1 MLKRLFTCDSGASAL
16 EYGIIASLIAIVII
30 AAVGALG
37 RDLSTVLEN
46 ISKSLVLDPSNP

>member
-30 AAVGALG
+30 TAVGALG
-37 RDLSTVLEN
+37 RDLSTVFEN
-46 ISKSLVLDPSNP
+46 IRKGLVLEPSP

>member
-30 AAVGALG
+30 AAVKGLG
-37 RDLSTVLEN
+37 QDLSTVFEN
-46 ISKSLVLDPSNP
+46 IRESLVLDPSNP